1 MLKEESNINLIMQL
15 LEEKNELLRLF
26 LEISEKER
34 RSFKARNFDNLEIL
48 YVSREELLENIQCID
63 KRLDLY
69 SAKENPETITPEQK
83 SKITKTLETKQ
94 LLVNEILSQDLVMLS
109 CIDNEKSG
117 LIKKISSVRTGR
129 RLMKAYRRLPDIV
142 E

>member
-1 MLKEESNINLIMQL
+1 M
-15 LEEKNELLRLF
+15 
-26 LEISEKER
+26 
-34 RSFKARNFDNLEIL
+34 
-48 YVSREELLENIQCID
+48 ENIQSID

-69 SAKENPETITPEQK
+69 SVNATAGSLSSEQK
-83 SKITKTLETKQ
+83 TRIEKLLNAKQ
-94 LLVNEILSQDLVMLS
+94 HLVNSILAQDLVMLS

-142 E
+142 D